1 MMSDQPGVSATQRR
15 LSLFFALAWLSAWWA
30 FTLSLGWVIMGGS
43 FTPLPLEPVT
53 SLASRL
59 F

>member
-1 MMSDQPGVSATQRR
+1 MNDQTGVSATQRR

-30 FTLSLGWVIMGGS
+30 LTLSLGWVIMGGS
-43 FTPLPLEPVT
+43 FAPLPLEPVS
-53 SLASRL
+53 SLVSRL

>member
-1 MMSDQPGVSATQRR
+1 MSGRTVRATQRR

-30 FTLSLGWVIMGGS
+30 FTLSLGWVILSES
-43 FTPLPLEPVT
+43 FAPLPLEPVT